1 MPAGRPSTY
10 RRDVD
15 GKKVIRG
22 FDIMENWYVI
32 REYIK
37 KTYKISDIDIDVL
50 LYFFPK
56 HAFTKSE
63 YQSVSF
69 SNQRRFYLHVKKRFI
84 KVKAPHENK
93 AKTIYGFSDKGS
105 KLVRSIYYMLSGEW
119 KVEVNR
125 ALKVHDRGEK
135 GDALLNLIERL
146 NSSTPPDTKKAFY
159 EQNNPS

>member
-10 RRDVD
+10 RRDVES
-15 GKKVIRG
+15 KKVIRG

-37 KTYKISDIDIDVL
+37 KTHKISDIDIDVL

-63 YQSVSF
+63 YQGVSF
-69 SNQRRFYLHVKKRFI
+69 SNQARFYLHKKKRFI
-84 KVKAPHENK
+84 VAKAPHEDK
-93 AKTIYGFSDKGS
+93 TKTIYGFSDKGS

-119 KVEVNR
+119 KIEVNR
-125 ALKVHDRGEK
+125 ALKAHCNKEK
-135 GDALLNLIERL
+135 GDELLNLIERL
-146 NSSTPPDTKKAFY
+146 NDSTYPDTKKAFY